1 MYSRIVYGA
10 ECQGIPKM
18 KRVIQ
23 TKPKP
28 WCPECAMEMVLVYPE
43 SDQLLGPHW
52 RCSRHPE
59 CHGILYIGPDGRPER
74 GGDRLDDG
82 M

>member
-1 MYSRIVYGA
+1 
-10 ECQGIPKM
+10 M

-23 TKPKP
+23 TKPEP
-28 WCPECAMEMVLVYPE
+28 WCPECGMKMVLIYPNPE
-43 SDQLLGPHW
+43 QLLGPYW

-59 CHGILYIGPDGRPER
+59 CHGILYIGSDGKAER